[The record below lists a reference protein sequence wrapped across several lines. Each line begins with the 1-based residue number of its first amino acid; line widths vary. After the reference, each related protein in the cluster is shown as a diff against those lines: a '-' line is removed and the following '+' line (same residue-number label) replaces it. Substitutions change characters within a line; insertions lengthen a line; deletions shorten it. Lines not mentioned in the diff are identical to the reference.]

1 MASGAAPAM
10 GSNLCFKNGQTHS
23 TGDISPPLSW
33 SNPPAG
39 TMSFAVSLHDTSN
52 GITHWVMWDIPAN
65 VTSLAPMLPSGA
77 MPGPPAP
84 TGSTQRGASFVGAD
98 QYAGPGAGPPVHA
111 YAFTVW
117 AMSSTSLSIAAGDS
131 TDTIYTQDLRGSS
144 IGSAT
149 LLVCGDQS
157 ADCATCTDGG
167 N

>member
-1 MASGAAPAM
+1 M
-10 GSNLCFKNGQTHS
+10 GSNLCFKNGQTHG
-23 TGDISPPLSW
+23 TGDMSPPLSW
-33 SNPPAG
+33 SNPPSG
-39 TMSFAVSLHDTSN
+39 TLSFAVSLHDTAA
-52 GITHWVMWDIPAN
+52 GTTPWVMWNIPAS

-77 MPGPPAP
+77 MPGSPAP
-84 TGSTQRGASFVGAD
+84 MGSMQRGASFVGAD
-98 QYAGPGAGPPVHA
+98 QYAGPNSSSPVHA
-111 YAFTVW
+111 YVFTVW
-117 AMSSTSLSIAAGDS
+117 AMNYAKLSIAAGDS